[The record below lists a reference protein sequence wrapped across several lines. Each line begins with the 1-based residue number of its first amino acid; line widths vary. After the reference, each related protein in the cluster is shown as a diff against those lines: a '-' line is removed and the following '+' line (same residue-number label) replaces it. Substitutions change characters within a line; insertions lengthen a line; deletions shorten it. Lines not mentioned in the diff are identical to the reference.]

1 MNINHFDNNNVVNN
15 INILIRSRRVL
26 NESDLFDIDEEQ
38 AMFIKDLKKLIL
50 LKENI
55 LLDQSLNS
63 EEKSQQI
70 KNLQFQCGETGNVR
84 LENLSLS
91 MIYLPS
97 SYCFPFTYINLVD
110 EGLSQDVN
118 MDNVELYVNLS
129 TDFILE
135 TGIKR
140 QMEALKAGFCR
151 VFSIEK
157 LNAFTPLELRRM
169 LCGQQEPEWTRE
181 DLLNYTEPKLGYNKE
196 R

>member
-1 MNINHFDNNNVVNN
+1 
-15 INILIRSRRVL
+15 
-26 NESDLFDIDEEQ
+26 
-38 AMFIKDLKKLIL
+38 MFIKDLKKLVL

-55 LLDQSLNS
+55 LLDQSLNN
-63 EEKSQQI
+63 EEKCQQI
-70 KNLQFQCGETGNVR
+70 KNLQFQCGETGKVR

-97 SYCFPFTYINLVD
+97 SYCFPFHYIALVD
-110 EGLSQDVN
+110 DGLNQDVN
-118 MDNVELYVNLS
+118 MDNVEQYVNLL

>member
-1 MNINHFDNNNVVNN
+1 M
-15 INILIRSRRVL
+15 L

-38 AMFIKDLKKLIL
+38 AIFIKDLKKLIL
-50 LKENI
+50 AKENI
-55 LLDQSLNS
+55 LQDQSLS
-63 EEKSQQI
+63 IEEKKQQVE
-70 KNLQFQCGETGNVR
+70 NLQFQCGETGKVR

-91 MIYLPS
+91 MIYLPT
-97 SYCFPFTYINLVD
+97 SYCFPFTYINLED
-110 EGLSQDVN
+110 DGLNKDVN
-118 MDNVELYVNLS
+118 MDNVELYVSLL

-135 TGIKR
+135 SGIKR

-169 LCGQQEPEWTRE
+169 LCGQQEPEWTRD

>member
-1 MNINHFDNNNVVNN
+1 
-15 INILIRSRRVL
+15 VL
-26 NESDLFDIDEEQ
+26 NESDLFEIDKEQ
-38 AMFIKDLKKLIL
+38 AIFINDLKKLIL
-50 LKENI
+50 AKEKI
-55 LLDQSLNS
+55 LLDQYLND

-70 KNLQFQCGETGNVR
+70 KNLQFQCGETDAVQ

-97 SYCFPFTYINLVD
+97 SYCFPFTFVNLID
-110 EGLSQDVN
+110 EGLGQDIN
-118 MDNVELYVNLS
+118 MDNVEQYVSLL

-196 R
+196 RYKIKSIIYKLIISIFVYFYFSG

>member
-1 MNINHFDNNNVVNN
+1 MLFF
-15 INILIRSRRVL
+15 IRHGRVL

-38 AMFIKDLKKLIL
+38 AVFIKHLKTLIL
-50 LKENI
+50 SKEKI
-55 LLDQSLNS
+55 LLDESLNNH
-63 EEKSQQI
+63 EKSEQI
-70 KNLQFQCGETGNVR
+70 NNLQFQCGESGLVR

-97 SYCFPFTYINLVD
+97 SYCFPFTYVNLVD
-110 EGLSQDVN
+110 EGLNQDVN
-118 MDNVELYVNLS
+118 MDNVEQYVHLLTN
-129 TDFILE
+129 FILE
-135 TGIKR
+135 AGIKR
-140 QMEALKAGFCR
+140 QMDALKAGFCR

-196 R
+196 RYEKKN

>member
-1 MNINHFDNNNVVNN
+1 MLFF
-15 INILIRSRRVL
+15 IRHGRVL

-38 AMFIKDLKKLIL
+38 AVFIKHLKKLIL
-50 LKENI
+50 SIEKI
-55 LLDQSLNS
+55 LLDESLNDD
-63 EEKSQQI
+63 EKSEKI
-70 KNLQFQCGETGNVR
+70 NNLQFQCGESGLVR

-97 SYCFPFTYINLVD
+97 SYCFPFTHVNLVD
-110 EGLSQDVN
+110 DGLNQDVN
-118 MDNVELYVNLS
+118 MDNVEQYVHLLTN
-129 TDFILE
+129 FILE

-140 QMEALKAGFCR
+140 QMDALKAGFCR

-196 R
+196 RYEKEMLILIVF

>member
-1 MNINHFDNNNVVNN
+1 M
-15 INILIRSRRVL
+15 
-26 NESDLFDIDEEQ
+26 FDIDEEQ
-38 AMFIKDLKKLIL
+38 ATFIRDLKGLIS
-50 LKENI
+50 LKEKI
-55 LLDQSLNS
+55 MQDQSLSS
-63 EEKSQQI
+63 EEKQEQI
-70 KNLQFQCGETGNVR
+70 QRLEFQCGDTEKVN

-110 EGLSQDVN
+110 EGLNNDVTI
-118 MDNVELYVNLS
+118 DNVEQYVSLL
-129 TDFILE
+129 TEFILE
-135 TGIKR
+135 KGIKR
-140 QMEALKAGFCR
+140 QMDALKSGFCR

-181 DLLNYTEPKLGYNKE
+181 DLLNYTEPKLGYNRE

>member
-1 MNINHFDNNNVVNN
+1 
-15 INILIRSRRVL
+15 
-26 NESDLFDIDEEQ
+26 LFDIDEDQ
-38 AMFIKDLKKLIL
+38 AKFIKDLKVLISA
-50 LKENI
+50 KEKI
-55 LLDQSLNS
+55 LLDQSLS
-63 EEKSQQI
+63 DEEKSEQI
-70 KNLQFQCGETGNVR
+70 KNLQFQCGETGKVH

-118 MDNVELYVNLS
+118 MDNVEQYVSLL

-140 QMEALKAGFCR
+140 QMDALKAGFCR
-151 VFSIEK
+151 VFSNEK
-157 LNAFTPLELRRM
+157 LNAFTPLEVRRM

-196 R
+196 RYKKEKVLIYFKL

>member
-1 MNINHFDNNNVVNN
+1 MLDD
-15 INILIRSRRVL
+15 
-26 NESDLFDIDEEQ
+26 SDLFDIDEEQ
-38 AMFIKDLKKLIL
+38 AVFIKDLKNLIL
-50 LKENI
+50 AKEKI
-55 LLDQSLNS
+55 LQDPSLS
-63 EEKSQQI
+63 GEEKSEQI
-70 KNLQFQCGETGNVR
+70 ENLLFQCGETGKVR
-84 LENLSLS
+84 LENLGLS

-110 EGLSQDVN
+110 EGLNQDVN
-118 MDNVELYVNLS
+118 MNNVEQYVNLL
-129 TDFILE
+129 TDFVLE

-140 QMEALKAGFCR
+140 QMQALKAGFCR
-151 VFSIEK
+151 VFSIDK

>member
-1 MNINHFDNNNVVNN
+1 MHY
-15 INILIRSRRVL
+15 LIRSGRVL
-26 NESDLFDIDEEQ
+26 NDSDLFDIDEDQ
-38 AMFIKDLKKLIL
+38 AMFIKDLKVLIL
-50 LKENI
+50 AKEKI
-55 LLDQSLNS
+55 LLDQSLS
-63 EEKSQQI
+63 DEEKKEQI
-70 KNLQFQCGETGNVR
+70 KNLQFQCGETGKVH
-84 LENLSLS
+84 LESLSLS

-118 MDNVELYVNLS
+118 MDNVEQYVSLL

-140 QMEALKAGFCR
+140 QMDALKAGFCR
-151 VFSIEK
+151 VFSNEK
-157 LNAFTPLELRRM
+157 LNAFTPLEVRRM

-196 R
+196 RYKNIKSFNIY

>member
-1 MNINHFDNNNVVNN
+1 MLD
-15 INILIRSRRVL
+15 
-26 NESDLFDIDEEQ
+26 ESDLFEIDEEQ
-38 AMFIKDLKKLIL
+38 ALFINDLKKLIL
-50 LKENI
+50 AKEKI
-55 LLDQSLNS
+55 LLDQSLND
-63 EEKSQQI
+63 EEKSQKI
-70 KNLQFQCGETGNVR
+70 KNLQFQCGETGKVQ

-97 SYCFPFTYINLVD
+97 SYCFPFTFINLID
-110 EGLSQDVN
+110 EGLGQDIN
-118 MDNVELYVNLS
+118 MDNVEQYVNLL
-129 TDFILE
+129 TDFMLK

-196 R
+196 RYKIKSIRYFLIYNIFSFLFF

>member
-1 MNINHFDNNNVVNN
+1 M
-15 INILIRSRRVL
+15 L

-38 AMFIKDLKKLIL
+38 AVFIRDLKALINA
-50 LKENI
+50 KEKI
-55 LLDQSLNS
+55 LQDPSLS
-63 EEKSQQI
+63 DEDKCQQV
-70 KNLQFQCGETGNVR
+70 KNLQFQCGETGKVR
-84 LENLSLS
+84 LVDLSLS

-110 EGLSQDVN
+110 DGLSQDVN
-118 MDNVELYVNLS
+118 MDNVEQYVNLL
-129 TDFILE
+129 TDFMLE
-135 TGIKR
+135 KGIKK

-151 VFSIEK
+151 VFSIDK

>member
-1 MNINHFDNNNVVNN
+1 
-15 INILIRSRRVL
+15 VL
-26 NESDLFDIDEEQ
+26 NESDLFDVDEDQ
-38 AMFIKDLKKLIL
+38 ALFIKDLKKLIL
-50 LKENI
+50 SKDKI
-55 LLDQSLNS
+55 LLDQSLTD
-63 EEKSQQI
+63 EDKRQQI
-70 KNLQFQCGETGNVR
+70 KNLQCQCGETENVN
-84 LENLSLS
+84 LEDLSLS

-118 MDNVELYVNLS
+118 INNVEQYVNLL
-129 TDFILE
+129 TDLILN

-169 LCGQQEPEWTRE
+169 LCGLQEPEWTRE

-196 R
+196 RYK

>member
-1 MNINHFDNNNVVNN
+1 
-15 INILIRSRRVL
+15 
-26 NESDLFDIDEEQ
+26 
-38 AMFIKDLKKLIL
+38 MFIKDLKKLIL

-55 LLDQSLNS
+55 LLDQSLNN
-63 EEKSQQI
+63 EEKCEQI
-70 KNLQFQCGETGNVR
+70 KNLTFQCGVTGDKVD
-84 LENLSLS
+84 LESLSLS

-97 SYCFPFTYINLVD
+97 SYCFPFHYIDLVD
-110 EGLSQDVN
+110 GGHSQDVD
-118 MDNVELYVNLS
+118 MDNVEQYVNLL